1 MDAEDAAAAV
11 LGWDAC
17 FRQTWR
23 MLRSRPDAVCVKPSD
38 KNKQTIK
45 QTKHNKACLWAKST
59 SPRVFRRRLF
69 DFTPWKQ
76 PGNLMENVLMAAHIK
91 QHYTW
96 QVMRLSGSQSMNGKA
111 SNTTQVCAVVMSFL
125 IKQGKQIKRRQSFPD
140 CSRLTSGCIS
150 ACISASCTALGTWNL
165 SISSIILATRLFPP
179 FSSKVNDGSGSF
191 RRVIT
196 EIVSDLRFLIIF
208 VVFRWRTTSQQA
220 VCRRWCDQLDDGDS
234 TTHFRVWHPKI
245 GYRDPRGPSKEG

>member
-1 MDAEDAAAAV
+1 
-11 LGWDAC
+11 
-17 FRQTWR
+17 
-23 MLRSRPDAVCVKPSD
+23 
-38 KNKQTIK
+38 
-45 QTKHNKACLWAKST
+45 
-59 SPRVFRRRLF
+59 
-69 DFTPWKQ
+69 
-76 PGNLMENVLMAAHIK
+76 
-91 QHYTW
+91 
-96 QVMRLSGSQSMNGKA
+96 MRLSGSQSMNGKA
-111 SNTTQVCAVVMSFL
+111 SNTTQVCAVVMPFL
-125 IKQGKQIKRRQSFPD
+125 IKQGKQIKRRRSFPD

-179 FSSKVNDGSGSF
+179 FSSKVKDGSGSF
-191 RRVIT
+191 RRVIA

-245 GYRDPRGPSKEG
+245 GYGDPRGPSKEYGPQQSVQLEDYVNDSLHSIWVFPLFLLFTRYLPCIDLLRHNL